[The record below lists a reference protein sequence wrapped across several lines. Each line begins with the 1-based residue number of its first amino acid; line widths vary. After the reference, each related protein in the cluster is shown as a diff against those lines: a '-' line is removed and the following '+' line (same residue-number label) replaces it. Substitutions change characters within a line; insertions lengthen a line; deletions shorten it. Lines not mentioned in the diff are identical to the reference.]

1 MIAAKERKD
10 HNAAE
15 PQPLWSAR
23 TCPRFGQATC
33 RRRMR
38 KGVQLSRPAGR
49 GPALA
54 TSRQSG
60 KSGDKSP
67 HSKFLL
73 AVPRVSSLQ
82 CKERGGNGD
91 SLSVLCVLLWLKKLV
106 AHGFSGNT
114 KGVPSCSP
122 GLRRSRCPGLTR
134 RNVSNP
140 VRAAAAAFLRD
151 ATLSGL
157 GPFAA
162 CTQGRRCRANPGL
175 NDGTPLAFRLQDFS
189 SIS

>member
-23 TCPRFGQATC
+23 TCPGFGQATC

-38 KGVQLSRPAGR
+38 KGVQLSRAAGR

-73 AVPRVSSLQ
+73 AVQRVSSLQ

-91 SLSVLCVLLWLKKLV
+91 SLWVFWGLKNVV
-106 AHGFSGNT
+106 AHGFRGNT
-114 KGVPSCSP
+114 NGVPSPGP
-122 GLRRSRCPGLTR
+122 GLRRSRYPGLTR

-140 VRAAAAAFLRD
+140 VRVAAAAFLRD

-162 CTQGRRCRANPGL
+162 CTQGR
-175 NDGTPLAFRLQDFS
+175 
-189 SIS
+189 